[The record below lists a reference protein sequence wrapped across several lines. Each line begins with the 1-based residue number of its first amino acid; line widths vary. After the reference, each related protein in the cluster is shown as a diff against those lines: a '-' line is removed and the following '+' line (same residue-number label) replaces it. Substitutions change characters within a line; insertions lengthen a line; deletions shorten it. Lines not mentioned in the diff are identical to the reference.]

1 MSKTI
6 PGFVFTYHK
15 TEDRL
20 NSLSQQNVS
29 KQDFKT
35 LFPIFNHP
43 DHRDL
48 VYLDSAATTQKP
60 DAVIRAVSGYYQEY
74 TANVH
79 RGAYAIAEEATGRYE
94 GARERIADFI
104 DMPSRQVIFVRG
116 TTDAMN
122 TVAVGW
128 GDRFVQQD
136 DEILVSELEHHS
148 NIVPWQMLARRTG
161 ASLKVWPASEDG
173 VLSLEELDRLLTPKT
188 RLLAVTHVSN
198 VLGTVNPVR
207 DIVRMA
213 HDRGVRVVVDGAQG
227 VPHQPV
233 SVRDLDA
240 DFYAFSGHKM
250 LGPTGIGVLAA
261 KEELLEEM
269 NPVQYG
275 GDMIRE
281 VGYTSSTWNDLPW
294 KFEGGTQNIAGVIGL
309 AAAIEVLSG
318 IGYEV
323 IQEHEREITTYAMEQ
338 LSRVPDLRI
347 FGPRDHR
354 GPVVSFTLGTLH
366 PHDLATSLDRSGI
379 AIRSGHHCAQWLM
392 KKYQVPAMARAS
404 FYIYN
409 STEDVDALVTA
420 LNQARDF
427 FKKWL

>member
-1 MSKTI
+1 MSPKVSGI
-6 PGFVFTYHK
+6 IFVYHK
-15 TEDRL
+15 SEDGL
-20 NSLSQQNVS
+20 NPLSQQNTS
-29 KQDFKT
+29 ILDCKS
-35 LFPIFNHP
+35 LFPLFSHP
-43 DHRDL
+43 DHRNL

-74 TANVH
+74 AANVH
-79 RGAYAIAEEATGRYE
+79 RGAYAIAERATERYE

-104 DMPSRQVIFVRG
+104 DIPSRQVIFVRG

-122 TVAVGW
+122 TIAVGW
-128 GDRFVQQD
+128 GNRFVQAD

-161 ASLKVWPASEDG
+161 ATLKVWPASEDG

-198 VLGTVNPVR
+198 VLGTVNPVQ
-207 DIVRMA
+207 DIVRLA
-213 HDRGVRVVVDGAQG
+213 HDKGVYVVVDGAQG

-233 SVRDLDA
+233 SLQHLDA

-261 KEELLEEM
+261 KEELLQEM

-281 VGYTSSTWNDLPW
+281 VGYTFSTWNDLPW

-309 AAAIEVLSG
+309 AAAIDVLSEIGFDG
-318 IGYEV
+318 IE
-323 IQEHEREITTYAMEQ
+323 EHEREITTYAMEQ
-338 LSRVPDLRI
+338 LSDIPDLRI

-392 KKYQVPAMARAS
+392 KKFQVPAMARAS

-409 STEDVDALVTA
+409 SKEDVDALVNA